1 MEEITVYAYELFDA
15 AARTWI
21 MAGGMATLP
30 AIEGLH
36 GVPVHSS
43 AMVVASN
50 RVDAHGF
57 LKAPR
62 RSNGC

>member
-15 AARTWI
+15 SARAWI
-21 MAGGMATLP
+21 LAGGMATLA

-36 GVPVHSS
+36 GVPIRSS
-43 AMVVASN
+43 AMVVAAQ
-50 RVDAHGF
+50 RVDDHGF

-62 RSNGC
+62 RCNGA